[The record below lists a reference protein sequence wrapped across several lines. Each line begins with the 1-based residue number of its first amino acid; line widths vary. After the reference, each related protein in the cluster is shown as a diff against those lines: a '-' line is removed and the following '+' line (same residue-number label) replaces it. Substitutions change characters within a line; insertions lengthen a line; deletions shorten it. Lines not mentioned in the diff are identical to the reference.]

1 MATPWGTI
9 NIITA
14 ALVPA
19 AQINTV
25 RVTVMSI
32 GTAETQVYRADI
44 LPP

>member
-1 MATPWGTI
+1 MVTPWGTI
-9 NIITA
+9 NIMTA
-14 ALVPA
+14 AVVPA

-32 GTAETQVYRADI
+32 GTAETQICRADI